1 MNTNHSFTGSRN
13 HRKQYLELFESYRLK
28 NNMAFSLKWFGIAVI
43 PDRCCYLDVVVE
55 LAYRDEPIELYWL
68 QQSVL
73 PYQTE
78 TVCDALEY
86 LFNLYPSM
94 NSKNLGRPIVLKS
107 QLYTL
112 VNNRNKVESQL
123 SDMQTSQRIRLL
135 NIDDQI
141 DDSVGIMKSDDFVN
155 SFRDFSI
162 DESKILERFAEFT
175 SQKYRYLSL
184 CKRVASENFSD
195 NEISILIQ
203 NGALTIKS
211 ENSWYISTP
220 YLGAFIRAYK
230 AGQRGLL
237 TIIKKTRFKE
247 LLLSV
252 SSFCI

>member
-1 MNTNHSFTGSRN
+1 MLTVLVRYADISENTFIKHWRPNR
-13 HRKQYLELFESYRLK
+13 
-28 NNMAFSLKWFGIAVI
+28 WFRWYNEIWWFCKFFQ
-43 PDRCCYLDVVVE
+43 RF
-55 LAYRDEPIELYWL
+55 LYWW
-68 QQSVL
+68 V
-73 PYQTE
+73 
-78 TVCDALEY
+78 
-86 LFNLYPSM
+86 
-94 NSKNLGRPIVLKS
+94 K
-107 QLYTL
+107 
-112 VNNRNKVESQL
+112 
-123 SDMQTSQRIRLL
+123 
-135 NIDDQI
+135 
-141 DDSVGIMKSDDFVN
+141 DF
-155 SFRDFSI
+155 RFSYNYI
-162 DESKILERFAEFT
+162 IPKFSERFAEFT

>member
-1 MNTNHSFTGSRN
+1 MLVEG
-13 HRKQYLELFESYRLK
+13 QY
-28 NNMAFSLKWFGIAVI
+28 FSLIFAFLMKRKLSDDGVTSPQKVMKVSSI
-43 PDRCCYLDVVVE
+43 PE
-55 LAYRDEPIELYWL
+55 MK
-68 QQSVL
+68 
-73 PYQTE
+73 

-86 LFNLYPSM
+86 LFSLYPSM

-175 SQKYRYLSL
+175 SQKYHYLSL

-247 LLLSV
+247 LLLSEIFHRNLGKGACLGHMYHLLAHLGAGTLNSIQT
-252 SSFCI
+252 SSGLLIRM

>member
-1 MNTNHSFTGSRN
+1 MFTELVLLVWFLMK
-13 HRKQYLELFESYRLK
+13 RKLSDRVTSPPK
-28 NNMAFSLKWFGIAVI
+28 VMKVSSI
-43 PDRCCYLDVVVE
+43 PVM
-55 LAYRDEPIELYWL
+55 
-68 QQSVL
+68 
-73 PYQTE
+73 E

-86 LFNLYPSM
+86 LFSLHPST
-94 NSKNLGRPIVLKS
+94 NPKILGRPIVLKS

-123 SDMQTSQRIRLL
+123 SDMQTSQKIRLL

-155 SFRDFSI
+155 SFRDFSV
-162 DESKILERFAEFT
+162 DDSKILERFAEFT
-175 SQKYRYLSL
+175 SQKYHYLSL
-184 CKRVASENFSD
+184 CKRVASEHFSD

-237 TIIKKTRFKE
+237 AIIKKTRFKE
-247 LLLSV
+247 LLLSEIFHRNLGKGAYLGHMYHLLAHLGAGTLNSV
-252 SSFCI
+252 QTSSGLLIRL

>member
-1 MNTNHSFTGSRN
+1 MK
-13 HRKQYLELFESYRLK
+13 RKLSDDGVTSPQKVMKVS
-28 NNMAFSLKWFGIAVI
+28 SI
-43 PDRCCYLDVVVE
+43 PE
-55 LAYRDEPIELYWL
+55 MK
-68 QQSVL
+68 
-73 PYQTE
+73 

-86 LFNLYPSM
+86 LFSLYPSM

-141 DDSVGIMKSDDFVN
+141 DDSVGIMKSDDFILGLVIIILFLSFQNDLRN
-155 SFRDFSI
+155 SLV
-162 DESKILERFAEFT
+162 K
-175 SQKYRYLSL
+175 K
-184 CKRVASENFSD
+184 NFSD

-247 LLLSV
+247 LLLSEIFHRNLGKGAYLGHMYHLLAHLGAGTLNSIQT
-252 SSFCI
+252 SSGLLIRM